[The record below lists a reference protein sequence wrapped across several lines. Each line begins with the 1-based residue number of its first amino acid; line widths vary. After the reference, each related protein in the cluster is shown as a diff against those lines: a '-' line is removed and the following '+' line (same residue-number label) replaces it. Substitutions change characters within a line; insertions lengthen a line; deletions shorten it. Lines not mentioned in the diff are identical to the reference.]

1 MSPLLQIPLDF
12 KARIEGLPA
21 AAGVPVVAEDLSDPA
36 NQQLVQLM
44 QGALPANGAGKT
56 GIAILLLVPGLVG
69 DPTNPSSLVKG
80 DMTVRLMIYESLEI
94 NRGPGG
100 IGVNGAQLAWACMK
114 SIQGW
119 RPTAGAAAWR
129 LGNFDSSE
137 TDSGVIAHQIDFV
150 AQRTLG

>member
-12 KARIEGLPA
+12 KERIEGLSA
-21 AAGVPVVAEDLSDPA
+21 AAGVPVVAEDLSGPT
-36 NQQLVQLM
+36 NQILVQM
-44 QGALPANGAGKT
+44 MKGALPENGAGKT
-56 GIAILLLVPGLVG
+56 GIAALLLVPSLVG
-69 DPTNPSSLVKG
+69 DPTNPSNLVKG
-80 DMTVRLMIYESLEI
+80 DLSVRLMIYEALEI

-100 IGVNGAQLAWACMK
+100 IGVSGPELAWACMK